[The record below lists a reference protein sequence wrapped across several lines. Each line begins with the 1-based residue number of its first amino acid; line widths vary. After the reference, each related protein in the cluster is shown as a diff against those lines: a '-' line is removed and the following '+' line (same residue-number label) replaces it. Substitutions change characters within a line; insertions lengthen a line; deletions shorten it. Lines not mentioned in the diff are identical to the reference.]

1 MAKRP
6 NFLFVITDQQR
17 ADYLACAGHPVLRTP
32 NIDSIAEGGRRFNRF
47 YVATPVCMPNRS
59 TLMTGRMPSLHG
71 VRSNGTALNLRA
83 NTFVDLMRTHGYRT
97 ALLGKSHLQNMTGMP
112 AIREREAPPEDYL
125 APPESFM
132 EAMRRVDEDG
142 PVDVESPH
150 GWHDDPDWDLF
161 YPFYGFERVDLCT
174 EHGDKVGGHYW
185 QWLKER
191 HADPGSLRGPKN
203 ALPHDYTMPQAWRT
217 AVPEEL
223 YPTRYVA
230 DRTVDFLETHAKEG
244 GDAPFFAM
252 ASFPD
257 PHHPFT
263 PPGKYWGMYDP
274 DDMTLDASFA
284 ANNEPPPHVRW
295 ARETREAGDAVTNSQ
310 SLFAV
315 SEREAR
321 EACALTCGM
330 IAMIDDAVGEIL
342 GTLDRLGLADDTVV
356 IFTADHGDYLGDH
369 RIMLK
374 GPIHYQ
380 SLIRVPFLWRDTAD
394 RAAPAGANSATLSG
408 TLDIARTVLDRARIA
423 PYNGIQGKSLMPL
436 IDGAPDDPA
445 ADIVVEDD
453 QQRTILGFD
462 EPPRVRTLVTQGWR
476 MTLYHGVDW
485 GELYDLENDPSELV
499 NLWDDPSAGDARA
512 ECMERLARQ
521 QIALV
526 DRSPMPT
533 NRA

>member
-6 NFLFVITDQQR
+6 NFLFFITDQQR
-17 ADYLACAGHPVLRTP
+17 ADYLSCAGHPVLRTP
-32 NIDSIAEGGRRFNRF
+32 NIDTIAEGGRRFDRF

-71 VRSNGTALNLRA
+71 VRSNGTALSFRA

-97 ALLGKSHLQNMTGMP
+97 ALLGKSHLQNMTGLP
-112 AIREREAPPEDYL
+112 AILERPEIPEGCAPPPD
-125 APPESFM
+125 AFR
-132 EAMRRVDEDG
+132 EAMRRVEEDG
-142 PVDVESPH
+142 PTSAESPE
-150 GWHDDPDWDLF
+150 GWRDDPGWDLP

-174 EHGDKVGGHYW
+174 EHGDHVGGHYW

-191 HADPGSLRGPKN
+191 HADPASLRGPGN

-223 YPTRYVA
+223 YPTAYVA
-230 DRTVDFLETHAKEG
+230 ERTVDFLESHAEAG

-274 DDMTLDASFA
+274 DDMRLDASFA
-284 ANNEPPPHVRW
+284 ANVEPPPHVRW
-295 ARETREAGDAVTNSQ
+295 ARAEREAGSAVTDSQ

-342 GTLDRLGLADDTVV
+342 AALDRLGLADDTVL

-374 GPIHYQ
+374 GPVHYQ
-380 SLIRVPFLWRDTAD
+380 SLIRVPFLWRDTAGRD
-394 RAAPAGANSATLSG
+394 APGGATAALAG
-408 TLDIARTVLDRARIA
+408 TLDIARTVLDRASIA
-423 PYNGIQGKSLMPL
+423 PYNGIQGRSLMGL
-436 IDGAPDDPA
+436 IDGAPEEGD
-445 ADIVVEDD
+445 ADVLIEDD

-462 EPPRVRTLVTQGWR
+462 TPPRTRTLVTKRWR
-476 MTLYHGVDW
+476 MTLYDGVDW
-485 GELYDLENDPSELV
+485 GELYDLENDPSELI
-499 NLWDDPSAGDARA
+499 NLWDDPAASTARA
-512 ECMERLARQ
+512 DCLERLARRQ
-521 QIALV
+521 MALV
-526 DRSPMPT
+526 DRSPLPT

>member
-6 NFLFVITDQQR
+6 NFLFFITDQQR

-32 NIDSIAEGGRRFNRF
+32 NIDSIAGGGRRFDRF

-71 VRSNGTALNLRA
+71 VRSNGTALTLRA

-112 AIREREAPPEDYL
+112 AIVERPEAPEDHL
-125 APPESFM
+125 PPPAPFM
-132 EAMRRVDEDG
+132 EAMRRSDEDG
-142 PVDVESPH
+142 PVDAESPQ
-150 GWHDDPDWDLF
+150 GWRDDPAWDLH
-161 YPFYGFERVDLCT
+161 YPFYGFEHVDLCT

-191 HADPGSLRGPKN
+191 HAEPDSLRGPKN

-230 DRTVDFLETHAKEG
+230 GRTVDFLESHAAGG

-263 PPGKYWGMYDP
+263 PPGKYWGMYSP
-274 DDMTLDASFA
+274 DDMTLDASFS

-295 ARETREAGDAVTNSQ
+295 ARETREAGNAVTDSQ

-342 GTLDRLGLADDTVV
+342 ANLDRLGLAEDTVV

-374 GPIHYQ
+374 GPIHYE
-380 SLIRVPFLWRDTAD
+380 SLIRVPFLWKDTAD
-394 RAAPAGANSATLSG
+394 RAAPMGATSTLSG

-436 IDGAPDDPA
+436 IDGAPDDPD
-445 ADIVVEDD
+445 ADMVIEDD
-453 QQRTILGFD
+453 QQRTILGFS
-462 EPPRVRTLVTQGWR
+462 EPPRARTLVTGGWR
-476 MTLYHGVDW
+476 MTLYQGVDW

-499 NLWDDPSAGDARA
+499 NLWDDPAAGDAKA
-512 ECMERLARQ
+512 DCMERLARR
-521 QIALV
+521 QIELV
-526 DRSPMPT
+526 DRSPLPT